1 MAVSPSVSSE
11 ICLIPRMNLRKWI
24 ALGCLIT
31 AGFLPASH
39 AAGKKDTPAT
49 VSFHLE
55 TDATDNPRM
64 IFQQAAGGK
73 MRTFSRVPEVSSKD
87 VLSFAPFPADDGSY
101 GILFSLKDHAA
112 KRLAAVTNM
121 GQGRFLISQL
131 NGRTVDGVLIDKPV
145 EDGKL
150 VIWKGGTL
158 ADIAVL
164 DESYP
169 RIGQEGQKKKKKK

>member
-1 MAVSPSVSSE
+1 
-11 ICLIPRMNLRKWI
+11 MNLRNFLI
-24 ALGCLIT
+24 LTCLIT
-31 AGFLPASH
+31 VGIIPPSQ

-49 VSFHLE
+49 ASFHLE
-55 TDATDNPRM
+55 TDPTDNPKM
-64 IFQQAAGGK
+64 TFQQAAGGR

-101 GILFSLKDHAA
+101 GVLFSLKGHAA
-112 KRLAAVTNM
+112 QRLAAVTNM
-121 GQGRFLISQL
+121 GQGRFLIAQL

-150 VIWKGGTL
+150 VIWKGATL

-169 RIGQEGQKKKKKK
+169 RIGQEGKKKKK

>member
-1 MAVSPSVSSE
+1 
-11 ICLIPRMNLRKWI
+11 MNLRTF
-24 ALGCLIT
+24 LTLSSLVLS
-31 AGFLPASH
+31 GFIPSAHAS
-39 AAGKKDTPAT
+39 GKKDIPAT
-49 VSFHLE
+49 ASFHLE

-73 MRTFSRVPEVSSKD
+73 MRTFTRVPEVSTKD
-87 VLSFAPFPADDGSY
+87 ILSFAPFPADDGSY

-121 GQGRFLISQL
+121 GQGRYLLAQL
-131 NGRTVDGVLIDKPV
+131 NGRVADGVLIDKPV

-158 ADIAVL
+158 ADIAIL

-169 RIGQEGQKKKKKK
+169 RIGQEGKKKKK